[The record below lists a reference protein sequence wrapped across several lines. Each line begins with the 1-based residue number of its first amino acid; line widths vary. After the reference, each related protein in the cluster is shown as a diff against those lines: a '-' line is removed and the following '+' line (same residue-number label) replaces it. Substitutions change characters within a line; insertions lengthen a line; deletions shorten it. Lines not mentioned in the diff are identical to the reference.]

1 MYKKQV
7 LNKNKIIIVF
17 SWILGAM
24 LFGCSDSDANE
35 NNNSGDKGFTYS
47 DVITAYDSFNEY
59 LFQDSRQVYR
69 RDAGSGT
76 SEIAVGWTQAMMF
89 DMTIN
94 AYKLTGDKKY
104 MDLMERHFEGCSN
117 EFTFDWYDYSHW
129 DLYDDM
135 MWWVGSLARAYLLTK
150 DDKYLKISED
160 GFYRVWNG
168 KPQSEGGHPL
178 DKGSFDPNSGGMYWD
193 WKFGRTGK
201 MACINYPTIIAA
213 MELYKAT
220 NNSEY
225 LEKAK
230 TVYKWASENLF
241 NPVTG
246 AVADSKHDGNADAA
260 WTMLVYNQ
268 ATCMGSAAMLYLVTK
283 DQTYLNHAKA
293 AMDYII
299 AKKSTANK
307 VLRPEGNP
315 SQEELTDEKGIYNAI
330 LAQYIPILIN
340 DCGQTQYTEYIER
353 SINLGWKNR
362 DKERNL
368 TNKFLERA
376 PLSTSPLSSYTASGI
391 PALMLTFPNVKDR
404 K

>member
-7 LNKNKIIIVF
+7 MNKNKIIIVF

-104 MDLMERHFEGCSN
+104 MDLMEKHFEGCSN

-150 DDKYLKISED
+150 DDK
-160 GFYRVWNG
+160 
-168 KPQSEGGHPL
+168 
-178 DKGSFDPNSGGMYWD
+178 
-193 WKFGRTGK
+193 
-201 MACINYPTIIAA
+201 
-213 MELYKAT
+213 
-220 NNSEY
+220 
-225 LEKAK
+225 
-230 TVYKWASENLF
+230 
-241 NPVTG
+241 
-246 AVADSKHDGNADAA
+246 
-260 WTMLVYNQ
+260 
-268 ATCMGSAAMLYLVTK
+268 
-283 DQTYLNHAKA
+283 
-293 AMDYII
+293 
-299 AKKSTANK
+299 
-307 VLRPEGNP
+307 
-315 SQEELTDEKGIYNAI
+315 
-330 LAQYIPILIN
+330 
-340 DCGQTQYTEYIER
+340 
-353 SINLGWKNR
+353 
-362 DKERNL
+362 
-368 TNKFLERA
+368 
-376 PLSTSPLSSYTASGI
+376 
-391 PALMLTFPNVKDR
+391 
-404 K
+404 